1 MLKFIR
7 FKAIL
12 VATNKLKYY
21 VLKIF
26 KNYFICKMLLL
37 SLIINNIWFLL
48 TFVTLFK
55 SIRD

>member
-1 MLKFIR
+1 MLKLIR

-26 KNYFICKMLLL
+26 KIYFICKMLLL

-48 TFVTLFK
+48 TFVTLLNQ
-55 SIRD
+55 